1 MDAREQVIFDILQN
15 NMSDDNDRYYMYH
28 DTSTNTFSL
37 VEESLDSEEID
48 NLATQILIINA
59 KLRARDLTAK
69 ERSTSIKTR
78 VLKIKELRKTFGEE
92 ELVSALSNNLSP
104 DELSRL
110 EDTVVSHMGD
120 LNENGSDDHY
130 YVFNNNTE
138 EFEIRIGQD
147 HMLITQILYAI
158 LKLDDKIN
166 RQSTTT
172 NDRRRMYNIR
182 SKFIAHFKKI
192 GATGL
197 AGNF

>member
-15 NMSDDNDRYYMYH
+15 NMSDDNDRYYIYH

-120 LNENGSDDHY
+120 LNANGSDDHY